1 MSFTS
6 SFLTL
11 VLGVRMCLFCIALS
25 FLSLF
30 VTLSIFTILSSLIG
44 SRQMSGDLSTEE
56 GQIPVFQLIT
66 LYSEYLN
73 ISRIRFSVVPD
84 VGLN

>member
-11 VLGVRMCLFCIALS
+11 VLGVCVCLFCIALS

-44 SRQMSGDLSTEE
+44 SRQMSGDLSTGE